1 MRMGIV
7 FNVTK
12 NHLKLFYS
20 SLPSGI
26 FSFTVRIFFMMQIIN
41 LSERRGFMEH
51 REVSCLLMSSI
62 SLVLLAM
69 FNYFSI
75 SLIQF

>member
-7 FNVTK
+7 FNVMK

-26 FSFTVRIFFMMQIIN
+26 FSVTVRIFFYDAN
-41 LSERRGFMEH
+41 
-51 REVSCLLMSSI
+51 
-62 SLVLLAM
+62 
-69 FNYFSI
+69 N
-75 SLIQF
+75 